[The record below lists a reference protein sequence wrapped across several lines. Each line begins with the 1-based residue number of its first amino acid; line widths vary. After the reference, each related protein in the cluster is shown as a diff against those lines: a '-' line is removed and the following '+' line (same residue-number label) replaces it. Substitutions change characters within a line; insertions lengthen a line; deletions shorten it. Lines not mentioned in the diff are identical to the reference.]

1 MSLYSKNREISDNEL
16 DQVLGGTGVFG
27 GSMLKYQIETDLERL
42 STKDPVAFR
51 ELSAAK
57 EELMKTGGRRV
68 FSNANDPRVQS
79 FVHKLRS
86 AMN

>member
-1 MSLYSKNREISDNEL
+1 MSLYSKNREISDSEL

-42 STKDPVAFR
+42 STTDPVAFR

-68 FSNANDPRVQS
+68 FSNVNDPRVQS